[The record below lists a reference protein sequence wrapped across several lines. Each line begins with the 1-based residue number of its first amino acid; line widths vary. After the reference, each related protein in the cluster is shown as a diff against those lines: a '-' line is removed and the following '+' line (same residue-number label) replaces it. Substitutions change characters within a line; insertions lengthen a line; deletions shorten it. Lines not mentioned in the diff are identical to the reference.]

1 MSRTGIIIVCHLTYI
16 LQMHIICAAAA
27 AADVKQKVSES

>member
-27 AADVKQKVSES
+27 TDIKQKVSES